1 MLSLRVFAIIASVLW
16 LLYYRILVRLY
27 ALCLCWNQAPHSS
40 SQTNPVFLCISSGV
54 SAAVSCTGASS
65 RLLTCTVCRSG
76 HEVLN
81 LQGCWVACS
90 TSTTCLLPA
99 VPKVGQ
105 VPRASV
111 TGVVYGSW
119 RAHNSMYTDKLSASH
134 CSMVSRLPDFFLAV
148 LLNGLGPGLRVRSIR
163 WVQWKALYAP
173 SGERIY
179 ALGPTPRVRAVSF
192 GVVLGWTWSV
202 VASERNERPP

>member
-1 MLSLRVFAIIASVLW
+1 MHVNAPTHRHTDAQTHRHTDTQTHRHTDTQTHRHTDTHTHTLEKRIAPVQDLSNIATTMPMLSLRVFAIIASVLW

-90 TSTTCLLPA
+90 TSSYLSSTCST
-99 VPKVGQ
+99 Q
-105 VPRASV
+105 
-111 TGVVYGSW
+111 SW
-119 RAHNSMYTDKLSASH
+119 
-134 CSMVSRLPDFFLAV
+134 P
-148 LLNGLGPGLRVRSIR
+148 GP
-163 WVQWKALYAP
+163 
-173 SGERIY
+173 
-179 ALGPTPRVRAVSF
+179 
-192 GVVLGWTWSV
+192 
-202 VASERNERPP
+202 